1 MRSAPKPTKMPP
13 GGSVG
18 RGGTDI
24 VKETATSGVQ
34 TGPHLT
40 HRFLDAG
47 EQGAAHDAVADVELV
62 QVRQQ
67 AHLGDVDVID
77 PVPGIDDEPR
87 LVGGDRT
94 DPQTT
99 ELFRAARRVER
110 IGPRPRVEFNQW
122 SPDLGAGGDL
132 RLVGIDEEADLD
144 PRGTQGVDTR
154 AHAVAVTGD
163 VESALGR
170 DLLTA
175 LRYHANVLGPQFEGE
190 SRHLRRAGHL
200 EVQPGGDAFA
210 QPEDVSFLDMTPVL
224 AQMDG
229 DTVGPGAFGRH
240 GEGHGIGFDR
250 AAGGRG
256 GAAIARLAHGGTVI
270 DVNAEQDHRRCEW
283 EEEGSTGTRKTR
295 RGISLCGRDLSPLAA
310 GMSTPPPKRESLLLN
325 LACNIALPTL
335 VLTKLSGEDRLGP
348 MWGMVVALA
357 FPFGYGVVDVI
368 RRRKTNFFSIVGVLS
383 VLLTG
388 GLNQL
393 KADVFWFAVKE
404 AAVPALFGVAVVWS
418 GRTKRPLVRELL
430 WNEQVIDTARVDAV
444 LTERNQHAAFERL
457 LARATNGLAVSFLLS
472 AVLNYGLAR
481 YLLKSAPGTEAFNAE
496 LGRMNLLSWPVIILP
511 YMAIT
516 MYVLWR
522 LLNGFTQ
529 LTGLQLE
536 EVFHGAKKETAAV
549 ETAAKD

>member
-1 MRSAPKPTKMPP
+1 
-13 GGSVG
+13 
-18 RGGTDI
+18 
-24 VKETATSGVQ
+24 
-34 TGPHLT
+34 
-40 HRFLDAG
+40 
-47 EQGAAHDAVADVELV
+47 
-62 QVRQQ
+62 
-67 AHLGDVDVID
+67 
-77 PVPGIDDEPR
+77 
-87 LVGGDRT
+87 
-94 DPQTT
+94 
-99 ELFRAARRVER
+99 
-110 IGPRPRVEFNQW
+110 
-122 SPDLGAGGDL
+122 
-132 RLVGIDEEADLD
+132 
-144 PRGTQGVDTR
+144 
-154 AHAVAVTGD
+154 
-163 VESALGR
+163 
-170 DLLTA
+170 
-175 LRYHANVLGPQFEGE
+175 
-190 SRHLRRAGHL
+190 
-200 EVQPGGDAFA
+200 
-210 QPEDVSFLDMTPVL
+210 
-224 AQMDG
+224 
-229 DTVGPGAFGRH
+229 
-240 GEGHGIGFDR
+240 
-250 AAGGRG
+250 
-256 GAAIARLAHGGTVI
+256 
-270 DVNAEQDHRRCEW
+270 
-283 EEEGSTGTRKTR
+283 
-295 RGISLCGRDLSPLAA
+295 
-310 GMSTPPPKRESLLLN
+310 MSTPPPKRESLLLN

-335 VLTKLSGEDRLGP
+335 VLTKFSGEDRLGP

-368 RRRKTNFFSIVGVLS
+368 RRRKTNFFSIVGILS

-496 LGRMNLLSWPVIILP
+496 LGRMNLLSWPVIVLP